1 MEVFKTERQL
11 VVIEPFGAPA
21 KLAALGLLNDEPEA
35 FDLRLRLSEVGA
47 FGREREREHRTLQAA
62 VLAQG
67 GNMPDLAKDVI
78 EQFMQVAVTYAKHYA
93 LSEKD
98 LDHTDA
104 KADQAKREWKQN
116 KFQDWARLAVGW
128 ATDLAPYQ
136 SPTFRA
142 ISISHQKDEEDD
154 RGTTVLHSM
163 EQVREVLLLR
173 GVTPEQLGRAL
184 IGPPP
189 IIEHD
194 DHGEKKR

>member
-1 MEVFKTERQL
+1 MRRGAKPGERRGGRQK
-11 VVIEPFGAPA
+11 GAPN
-21 KLAALGLLNDEPEA
+21 K
-35 FDLRLRLSEVGA
+35 RKV
-47 FGREREREHRTLQAA
+47 EREHRMLQAA
-62 VLAQG
+62 VIDQG
-67 GNMPDLAKDVI
+67 GTMPDLAKDVI
-78 EQFMQVAVTYAKHYA
+78 EQFMQIAVSYAKHYA
-93 LSEKD
+93 LKERD

-104 KADQAKREWKQN
+104 KAEQAKREWKQS

-142 ISISHQKDEEDD
+142 ISISHQKDEEED

-173 GVTPEQLGRAL
+173 GVTLEQLGRAL

-189 IIEHD
+189 IIEHE

>member
-1 MEVFKTERQL
+1 LELKV
-11 VVIEPFGAPA
+11 
-21 KLAALGLLNDEPEA
+21 
-35 FDLRLRLSEVGA
+35 
-47 FGREREREHRTLQAA
+47 A
-62 VLAQG
+62 VQ
-67 GNMPDLAKDVI
+67 
-78 EQFMQVAVTYAKHYA
+78 QFMQVAVGYAKHYA
-93 LSEKD
+93 LKAKD
-98 LDHTDA
+98 LDHSDV
-104 KADQAKREWKQN
+104 KAEQAKREWKQN

-142 ISISHQKDEEDD
+142 ISISHQKDEEED
-154 RGTTVLHSM
+154 RGTTVLHSL

-189 IIEHD
+189 IIEHE